1 MRILHLDAGN
11 EMRGGQWQVLRLME
25 GLRDAGE
32 ENVLLSRTGSPLFEK
47 ARARLLDARPLS
59 LGSVVKCA
67 WDADV
72 VHAHDARSHTL
83 GALAA
88 ARTLVVSRRV
98 AFPIGRN
105 WLSRLK
111 YDRAAHFIAV
121 SHFVKD
127 EMITAGIDP
136 RRITV
141 VYDGVPLHS
150 SQSAQRGSEILAPKT
165 DDPKKG
171 TALVHQAAGLAHVD
185 LIFSEDL
192 EQDLGRAAIFVYVT
206 HSEGLGSAVLMA
218 MAAGVPVIA
227 SNAGGLSEIV
237 EHERTG
243 LLVEN
248 TPAAIAQAIRRLKQD
263 PSWAGSL
270 ARNARLR
277 VEQKFSAGEMV
288 SRTLAVYRTLC

>member
-1 MRILHLDAGN
+1 MAMSGTRDVSELSGMIRNAG
-11 EMRGGQWQVLRLME
+11 VV
-25 GLRDAGE
+25 AP
-32 ENVLLSRTGSPLFEK
+32 VALSRIGPY
-47 ARARLLDARPLS
+47 RL
-59 LGSVVKCA
+59 
-67 WDADV
+67 
-72 VHAHDARSHTL
+72 
-83 GALAA
+83 
-88 ARTLVVSRRV
+88 
-98 AFPIGRN
+98 GR
-105 WLSRLK
+105 
-111 YDRAAHFIAV
+111 
-121 SHFVKD
+121 
-127 EMITAGIDP
+127 
-136 RRITV
+136 
-141 VYDGVPLHS
+141 
-150 SQSAQRGSEILAPKT
+150 
-165 DDPKKG
+165 
-171 TALVHQAAGLAHVD
+171 ALVHQAAGLAHVD